1 MTQAAYPTI
10 VALSSAADPSDGHFD
25 VVTAD
30 EGDRSRIARYLA
42 ARAEGDE
49 PALSLP
55 TRRARRVEVT
65 GWERM
70 HVDDE
75 LRRIEEAGKV
85 TIEIEPGAIDVL
97 VPQSS

>member
-1 MTQAAYPTI
+1 M
-10 VALSSAADPSDGHFD
+10 LDR
-25 VVTAD
+25 
-30 EGDRSRIARYLA
+30 GDRA
-42 ARAEGDE
+42 
-49 PALSLP
+49 
-55 TRRARRVEVT
+55 RRARRVEVT